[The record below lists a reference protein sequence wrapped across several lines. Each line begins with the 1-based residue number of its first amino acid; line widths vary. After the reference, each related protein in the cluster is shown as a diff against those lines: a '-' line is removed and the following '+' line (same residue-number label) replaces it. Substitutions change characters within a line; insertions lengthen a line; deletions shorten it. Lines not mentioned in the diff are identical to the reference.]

1 MLTGKARLVCLIGN
15 PVSES
20 LSPRMQNAAFAAR
33 SLDWAYVGLAVDPGD
48 LEEAAAGPR
57 TGFAGANVTTPYKT
71 AVLSYCD
78 ELDEEAERAG
88 SVNTLVIRDGR
99 VLGSTT
105 DGAAVR
111 DLAPAGMS
119 ARARGG
125 RRRSGG
131 GHGSRRGERRRV
143 TIAARTAERAHGLA
157 VRLRTLFPQIEV
169 DAKDEWPPSAE
180 GFDLVV
186 NATPI
191 RDDAVVELGSNQT
204 VVDLAYWG
212 DGRPTALVEAA
223 WERRCR
229 TVDGLDALVAQGAA
243 SFERRTGVP
252 APSRSCGRP
261 SGIALGKSPLN
272 FRAIVKTAV

>member
-1 MLTGKARLVCLIGN
+1 LLTGKARLVCLIGN
-15 PVSES
+15 PVFES

-33 SLDWAYVGLAVDPGD
+33 GLDWAYVGLAVDPGD
-48 LEEAAAGPR
+48 LEQAAGGLLAL
-57 TGFAGANVTTPYKT
+57 GFAGANVTTPYKT

-105 DGAAVR
+105 DGAVVR
-111 DLAPAGMS
+111 DLAPAGLS
-119 ARARGG
+119 ALVLGAGG
-125 RRRSGG
+125 AAQAVATALAEESAGG
-131 GHGSRRGERRRV
+131 V

-157 VRLRTLFPQIEV
+157 VRLRTLFPQIDV
-169 DAKDEWPPSAE
+169 DARDEWPPSAE

-191 RDDAVVELGSNQT
+191 RDDTLVELGPDQT
-204 VVDLAYWG
+204 VVDLAYRG
-212 DGRPTALVEAA
+212 DGRPTVLVQAA
-223 WERRCR
+223 RERGCR

-243 SFERRTGVP
+243 SFERWTGVP
-252 APSRSCGRP
+252 APVEVMRA
-261 SGIALGKSPLN
+261 ALRDSP
-272 FRAIVKTAV
+272 